1 MDLEKLRLEGR
12 RYLSESE
19 VKSLL
24 KENGIKTTR
33 FVLLNENE
41 LETVKLDFPVA
52 VKISSPETLHK
63 TDVGGV
69 ILNVRNQEE
78 LKKSYSAL
86 KSQFPGTSILVE
98 PMEKPGA
105 EVIVGLIK
113 DRTFGLSIMFGMGGI
128 LTELYHDVA
137 FRLVPITKEDAEEMI
152 DDIRASRIFYGFRG
166 MKVSREAIVDL
177 LVKISAFGD
186 KYQADINQL
195 DLNPVFVR
203 EDDAVVIDAKMI
215 LEPC

>member
-1 MDLEKLRLEGR
+1 
-12 RYLSESE
+12 
-19 VKSLL
+19 
-24 KENGIKTTR
+24 
-33 FVLLNENE
+33 
-41 LETVKLDFPVA
+41 
-52 VKISSPETLHK
+52 
-63 TDVGGV
+63 
-69 ILNVRNQEE
+69 
-78 LKKSYSAL
+78 
-86 KSQFPGTSILVE
+86 

-137 FRLVPITKEDAEEMI
+137 FRLVPITKEDAQEMI
-152 DDIRASRIFYGFRG
+152 DDIRASRIFYGFRR